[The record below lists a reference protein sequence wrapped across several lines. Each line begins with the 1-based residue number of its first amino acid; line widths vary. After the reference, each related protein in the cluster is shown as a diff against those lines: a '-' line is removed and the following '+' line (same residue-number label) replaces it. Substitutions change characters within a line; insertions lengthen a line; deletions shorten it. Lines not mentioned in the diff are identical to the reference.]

1 MRLVIINICIRP
13 LKESQNKLKLLIIR
27 RVIMEKEKNT
37 EVYNKAKEMMIKGE
51 DWDKIMEETRLRLKD
66 LRRIQREEIDPHF

>member
-1 MRLVIINICIRP
+1 
-13 LKESQNKLKLLIIR
+13 
-27 RVIMEKEKNT
+27 MEKEKNT